1 MATVYHPRMFCRS
14 YINLVIR
21 FSRRSSIS
29 ILCVVLCYLLVHFIN
44 YIAAVA
50 KLFFNTIKIYREYII
65 NKGTK
70 KKKYVQRSLRFIML
84 ERGLLNVQQ
93 YIQTKGNRL

>member
-1 MATVYHPRMFCRS
+1 MFCRS

-70 KKKYVQRSLRFIML
+70 KKIRTAITEIYYAGKGV
-84 ERGLLNVQQ
+84 
-93 YIQTKGNRL
+93 TKCTTIYSNKR